1 MSKNLSA
8 KFYQENKD
16 RLHKK
21 IMRNIKIFLKKKMKK
36 SDNMVVNVTKIF
48 QKMKNK
54 SLLSIEKNIIE

>member
-36 SDNMVVNVTKIF
+36 SDNIF
-48 QKMKNK
+48 QKMKSFRK
-54 SLLSIEKNIIE
+54 